1 MRFNVTDCREL
12 NDMELIVLLGRG
24 DKSAFTEIY
33 NRYISQLYTLAYR
46 YIKDEDV
53 AKDILQQ
60 VFEKLWMIRGGISP
74 TLQIK
79 SYLYAMTRNAVM
91 NYIRN
96 NRTALQHNYVIAQ
109 RRGDIEEDIYEK
121 AEAQG
126 RVDELM
132 DAIGKLPEQ
141 QRKVALY
148 RCEGLSNVE
157 IAKLM
162 NLSLNTVNSHYM
174 QCLKNLKRI
183 LNTFVDSMILFVLL
197 NL

>member
-1 MRFNVTDCREL
+1 MRFDMTDCRGL
-12 NDMELIVLLGRG
+12 GDMELIVLLGRG

-53 AKDILQQ
+53 TKDILQQ
-60 VFEKLWMIRGGISP
+60 VFEKLWTIRKGISP
-74 TLQIK
+74 SVQIR

-109 RRGDIEEDIYEK
+109 SRGDFEDDIYEK
-121 AEAQG
+121 ADAQG

-132 DAIGKLPEQ
+132 NAIGKLPEQ

-148 RCEGLSNVE
+148 RCEGLSNSE
-157 IAKLM
+157 IARIM
-162 NLSLNTVNSHYM
+162 SLSLNTVNSHYM

-183 LNTFVDSMILFVLL
+183 LNTFVDSLIIFVLL